1 MRSNLHRKLPLE
13 EIASAVDVSVWWL
26 CHIFKS
32 ETGLSPIQYLK
43 TLRMERARHL
53 LQTSSLSF
61 RNITRGVGYRMI
73 VTSPVTLRGC
83 MVNLP
88 LTIECV

>member
-43 TLRMERARHL
+43 TLRMEEQGIYCKQVPSAFG
-53 LQTSSLSF
+53 TSHVELA
-61 RNITRGVGYRMI
+61 TG
-73 VTSPVTLRGC
+73 
-83 MVNLP
+83 
-88 LTIECV
+88 